1 VTSRFWST
9 PLQFF
14 HNTQSHARTHKYTR
28 THTHAHAHMHKHM
41 HTQTYTQT
49 YTHAHTHIHQHP
61 HTRTHA
67 HTLTHTHTY
76 THTHTCTHMHTH
88 TLSLSHTHTH
98 IHARIQIHTHTQR
111 SSLKVIGPYLGV
123 FTQLTH
129 LSIAHSVAD
138 RHSVYL
144 LPLPPQLSLV
154 LPFFLYASSYALAH
168 ALALVLTRSCD

>member
-1 VTSRFWST
+1 M
-9 PLQFF
+9 QMYA
-14 HNTQSHARTHKYTR
+14 HIHACIDLCIHLHMCIRIHV
-28 THTHAHAHMHKHM
+28 HMHM
-41 HTQTYTQT
+41 TC
-49 YTHAHTHIHQHP
+49 ICIHP